1 MGRLR
6 LCLFVVL
13 FISFFSIASNV
24 YAGNG
29 QWIRS
34 GSRWWYKHS
43 DGSYTKNNWE
53 KIGGKWYFFDSEGW
67 MKVGWLQTSDGKWYY
82 LNSTT
87 GEMNTS
93 PLYQNNSTY
102 LFNPSGDMYLSKLDV
117 QRKLQQKS
125 NWCWAAS
132 TQMVS
137 NYLGYNYSQ
146 AQIVEY
152 IYGRDLNLGAFAW
165 QINSALKYA
174 TNNSRSVQQRN
185 GKIEARKLRE
195 LVDNRKPFITCVA
208 WENKVNLVGLEFEI
222 LPTSGHAV
230 VGYGYNLNNNHVLFI
245 DPWNGQHA
253 TFSIPA
259 TVAESKIK
267 SRFGSSGTGYYSNTI
282 YLQ

>member
-24 YAGNG
+24 YAANG

-93 PLYQNNSTY
+93 V
-102 LFNPSGDMYLSKLDV
+102 M
-117 QRKLQQKS
+117 
-125 NWCWAAS
+125 
-132 TQMVS
+132 
-137 NYLGYNYSQ
+137 
-146 AQIVEY
+146 
-152 IYGRDLNLGAFAW
+152 
-165 QINSALKYA
+165 
-174 TNNSRSVQQRN
+174 
-185 GKIEARKLRE
+185 
-195 LVDNRKPFITCVA
+195 TC
-208 WENKVNLVGLEFEI
+208 
-222 LPTSGHAV
+222 
-230 VGYGYNLNNNHVLFI
+230 
-245 DPWNGQHA
+245 
-253 TFSIPA
+253 
-259 TVAESKIK
+259 
-267 SRFGSSGTGYYSNTI
+267 
-282 YLQ
+282 